1 MLSLDA
7 QLEALLFWK
16 AEPIKIKRLGQILG
30 QNETA
35 VRKAIVSLQKRMEG
49 GGVNLMIKDDEVAL
63 GTSPAASSL
72 IKKLTEDELSRE
84 LGQSAL
90 ETLTVALYKGPVTK
104 AEIDYIR
111 GVNSSFIL
119 RHLMIRGLV
128 ERISNPRDARS
139 FLYRPT
145 FTLLNHLGITKIEEL
160 PEYGTLTEKITQFL
174 NQHDS

>member
-16 AEPIKIKRLGQILG
+16 AEPVKIKRLGQILE

-35 VRKAIVSLQKRMEG
+35 VRQAVTNLQKRMEG
-49 GGVNLMIKDDEVAL
+49 GGVNLLIKDDEVAL

-72 IKKLTEDELSRE
+72 IKKLVKDELSRE

-90 ETLTVALYKGPVTK
+90 ETLTIVLYQGPVTK

-128 ERISNPRDARS
+128 ERIANPRDLRS

-145 FTLLNHLGITKIEEL
+145 LTLLGHLGVTKIEEL
-160 PEYGTLTEKITQFL
+160 PEYGPLTEKISQFL